1 MIEDKTIVLD
11 ATKEI
16 VIALIEKGH
25 SISTKTLTDPENYEE
40 LHSLIREIFTTLDT
54 LTSR

>member
-1 MIEDKTIVLD
+1 MIEDKKIVLE

-25 SISTKTLTDPENYEE
+25 SISTKTLASPESYEE

>member
-1 MIEDKTIVLD
+1 MFEDKRIVLD

-25 SISTKTLTDPENYEE
+25 SISTQTPTSPENYEE
-40 LHSLIREIFTTLDT
+40 LHSLIREIFTTLAD
-54 LTSR
+54 LTS

>member
-1 MIEDKTIVLD
+1 MIEDKKIVLD

-25 SISTKTLTDPENYEE
+25 TVSVVTPDKPATYEP
-40 LHSLIREIFTTLDT
+40 LHALLKDIFTTLDG